1 MNVNQEMVSTQSW
14 GKFLPSNRQ
23 GFLGEE
29 TWSSCAPI
37 LRSPRRC
44 PICCEI
50 LDLLGIVR
58 LEEGGYVSE
67 YELAFPEMA
76 CDVGCLTQLYLH
88 PPLIKP
94 TKAEWILKVK
104 GETVLDHMVFW
115 FSFADRQV
123 KTCRSPFSLRDLAG
137 KALLTPT
144 RKEAEWQFKCH

>member
-1 MNVNQEMVSTQSW
+1 MSTPSW
-14 GKFLPSNRQ
+14 GILLPSNRQ
-23 GFLGEE
+23 GIFRRRNLVFV
-29 TWSSCAPI
+29 SSI

-67 YELAFPEMA
+67 YELAFPETA
-76 CDVGCLTQLYLH
+76 WDVGYLTHLYFH
-88 PPLIKP
+88 AHLIKP
-94 TKAEWILKVK
+94 TKAEWTLKVK

-144 RKEAEWQFKCH
+144 RKEAEWQFKCN